1 MYSISKLKQGI
12 EEMTVHHELAEF
24 ITGVLDLHLK
34 INAIYHINRIKEKH
48 HLVISIYAGEKVIQ
62 FNIYS

>member
-12 EEMTVHHELAEF
+12 EEMIVHHELAEF

-34 INAIYHINRIKEKH
+34 N
-48 HLVISIYAGEKVIQ
+48 Q
-62 FNIYS
+62 CNIPH